1 MPVSRAL
8 FVIAALFGL
17 AAPALG
23 ADIHN
28 GPIHPGWG
36 VQAPVAVVPQAS
48 TTIVE
53 ELGSPPLPYRGFKYP
68 LDDASWFYP
77 PHPAAESYGSAYGYA
92 GRRVIA
98 APPIAGASAL
108 PFAHVDWCSARYAS
122 YRTADN
128 TFLPPRGGRR
138 TCVSPYL

>member
-1 MPVSRAL
+1 MKLKSIGA
-8 FVIAALFGL
+8 IAVLMVAS
-17 AAPALG
+17 PAFA
-23 ADIHN
+23 ADIHK

-36 VQAPVAVVPQAS
+36 IQAPVAVAPPTSA
-48 TTIVE
+48 TIVE

-98 APPIAGASAL
+98 TPPASGASAM
-108 PFAHVDWCSARYAS
+108 PFAHVDWCNARYAS
-122 YRTADN
+122 YRPSDN

>member
-1 MPVSRAL
+1 MSRAL
-8 FVIAALFGL
+8 FVITALLGL

-23 ADIHN
+23 ADMHK

-36 VQAPVAVVPQAS
+36 VQAPVAVAPPAS
-48 TTIVE
+48 AIIVE

-77 PHPAAESYGSAYGYA
+77 PLPAAESYGSAYGYA

-98 APPIAGASAL
+98 APPASGVSAM
-108 PFAHVDWCSARYAS
+108 PVAHVDWCNARYAS
-122 YRTADN
+122 YRPSDT

-138 TCVSPYL
+138 TCGSPYL

>member
-1 MPVSRAL
+1 MSRAL
-8 FVIAALFGL
+8 FAITALLGL

-23 ADIHN
+23 ADMHK

-36 VQAPVAVVPQAS
+36 VQAPVAVAPPAS
-48 TTIVE
+48 AIIVE

-98 APPIAGASAL
+98 APPVGGATAL
-108 PFAHVDWCSARYAS
+108 PFAHIDWCSARYAS

>member
-1 MPVSRAL
+1 VKL
-8 FVIAALFGL
+8 KLFGTIAVL
-17 AAPALG
+17 TIASPAFA
-23 ADIHN
+23 ADIHK

-36 VQAPVAVVPQAS
+36 VQAPVAAAPPAS
-48 TTIVE
+48 AIIVE

-98 APPIAGASAL
+98 APPVAGATSL
-108 PFAHVDWCSARYAS
+108 PFAHVDWCNARYAS
-122 YRTADN
+122 YRATDN